1 MKRHRTTQ
9 PPPGY
14 DLPARNPRLYGTLA
28 EQISGAALASRGT
41 PNPDRAI
48 VKARPRKVLA
58 LERETAAHR
67 AHLQRAQDRML
78 SAQREVR
85 RLKSCGQPYSDAAT
99 EARAARAE
107 YLKLTGGVE
116 RREVQVAETSESG
129 LGVRAA

>member
-1 MKRHRTTQ
+1 MKPIRNST

-14 DLPARNPRLYGTLA
+14 GQAIRNTRLYGDRD
-28 EQISGAALASRGT
+28 EQVSGTALRSRGT
-41 PNPDRAI
+41 PNPDRAL
-48 VKARPRKVLA
+48 VKARPRKVLRV
-58 LERETAAHR
+58 ERETAAHR
-67 AHLQRAQDRML
+67 SHLQRAQDRML
-78 SAQREVR
+78 TAQREVR
-85 RLKSCGQPYSDAAT
+85 RLKSCGQPFADAAS

>member
-41 PNPDRAI
+41 PNTDRAY
-48 VKARPRKVLA
+48 VKPAPRKVLR
-58 LERETAAHR
+58 LQREAAAHT

-78 SAQREVR
+78 TAQREVR
-85 RLKSCGQPYSDAAT
+85 RLKSCGQPFADAAT

-116 RREVQVAETSESG
+116 RREVEVAATSESG
-129 LGVRAA
+129 MVRKVA